1 MRRLQAAGARW
12 RATLFALGV
21 MTTLLCAAPATA
33 QDDRFLA
40 ATWGETHVIAATIG
54 APTNLVTLARQYE
67 GKRAS
72 QLGLPRSLWCAD
84 FVNKVRLEAGL
95 RAVPSR
101 LARDQIH
108 GGRRLAEPI
117 PGAVVI
123 LSRGHGG
130 RAGHTGFVVAVLPG
144 GDIVVVSGNH
154 GNRVAESTYRRSRVI
169 AFVDPTS

>member
-1 MRRLQAAGARW
+1 MRRLFTAGARW

-21 MTTLLCAAPATA
+21 MTTLSFTAPATA

-40 ATWGETHVIAATIG
+40 STWGETHSIAAAIG
-54 APTNLVTLARQYE
+54 APTDLVALARRYK

-101 LARDQIH
+101 LARDQIN
-108 GGRRLAEPI
+108 GGRRIAEPVS
-117 PGAVVI
+117 GAVVI
-123 LSRGHGG
+123 LSRGRGG
-130 RAGHTGFVVAVLPG
+130 GHTGFVAAVLPG

-169 AFVDPTS
+169 AFVDPTT